1 MRGSETF
8 TIVWSSAARNMVA
21 STPASTSALRR
32 GGSVMPGGR
41 SSPAVSTARPM
52 AIMPRAYPSSA
63 SAASTRS
70 ATSSGTQALQT
81 SRRVRR
87 NRMAASSVAALFSS
101 SHSTSSFCT
110 ATV

>member
-1 MRGSETF
+1 MRGRETF

-41 SSPAVSTARPM
+41 SSPGVSTARPM
-52 AIMPRAYPSSA
+52 ASMFRAYPSSA
-63 SAASTRS
+63 SAASTRA
-70 ATSSGTQALQT
+70 ATSSGTQPLQR

-87 NRMAASSVAALFSS
+87 NWTALSSNEALFSS
-101 SHSTSSFCT
+101 SHNSRYVWST
-110 ATV
+110 VE

>member
-41 SSPAVSTARPM
+41 SSPGVSTARPM
-52 AIMPRAYPSSA
+52 ASMPRYPSPA
-63 SAASTRS
+63 SAASTRA
-70 ATSSGTQALQT
+70 ATSSGTQPLQR
-81 SRRVRR
+81 SRRVCRKW
-87 NRMAASSVAALFSS
+87 MALSPNDALFSS
-101 SHSTSSFCT
+101 SHSSRY
-110 ATV
+110 V